1 MALNLSTD
9 WTLTRNVVTSIGGV
23 IAISGAAYTAD
34 DVRDYTQN
42 YIQPGCQRVDP
53 SGEEAFRGIVPTR
66 EPLFAAMDR
75 IVRGPGPQRFLIILA
90 QQGSANSDLPPHCE
104 NKQSHDWT
112 IHAD

>member
-1 MALNLSTD
+1 MTPGQ

-53 SGEEAFRGIVPTR
+53 SGEEAFRG
-66 EPLFAAMDR
+66 
-75 IVRGPGPQRFLIILA
+75 PGPLRFLIILA
-90 QQGSANSDLPPHCE
+90 QQGSANSDLPPHCD